1 MITVSVVEDNEQFRH
16 ALEAI
21 IKGQEDF
28 ALAGSYESAEK
39 ALAGLMGN
47 LPDIVIADISLP
59 GMRTDY
65 EYGRQNAA
73 NTVYGLQHT

>member
-39 ALAGLMGN
+39 ALAGLWETCPT
-47 LPDIVIADISLP
+47 L
-59 GMRTDY
+59 
-65 EYGRQNAA
+65 
-73 NTVYGLQHT
+73 